1 MGGIFKANDVR
12 GSYSG
17 ELDDATAGRKIG
29 YAFARPLD
37 YSHIVIGG
45 RSR

>member
-12 GSYSG
+12 GSYSS
-17 ELDDATAGRKIG
+17 ELDDAIAEKIG

-45 RSR
+45 RNR